1 MKKGFT
7 LLELIIVIIILGI
20 LASIG
25 IPRYFDA
32 IKQARKSEALAT
44 LAQIREIE
52 QAYYSVNAAY
62 NTSSVV
68 NGGTV
73 SVDFD
78 GDGSPEMSLTIPNS
92 PNYTY
97 TMSGTT
103 ITATKKGAA
112 TCTYTMDAASGTWSE
127 ACS

>member
-32 IKQARKSEALAT
+32 IKQARKSEALTT
-44 LAQIREIE
+44 LGQIRAIE
-52 QAYYSVNAAY
+52 QAYYSANGAY
-62 NTSSVV
+62 DTSNVS

-78 GDGSPEMSLTIPNS
+78 TDGTPESSLTIPNS
-92 PNYTY
+92 PNFTY

-103 ITATKKGAA
+103 ITATKAGGAA
-112 TCTYTMDAASGTWSE
+112 CTYTMDVAAGTWTES
-127 ACS
+127 CS